1 MGNHFVFGNVNSADY
16 GVWISGS
23 GTFNKP
29 ARRVERFTIPGRN
42 GDLTIDEGRYE
53 NVTVTYDAFI
63 SRGFEGRFHDFM
75 AAMMSQTGYQRLQD
89 DYDGE
94 HYRMAMFANELEPT
108 VGTLNR
114 WGKFTLEF
122 NCMPQRFLVSGD
134 EWVQIGVT
142 SAYYGLTIYNPTQY
156 IALPVIRTTGYGMF
170 GLTCFDA
177 PVSVG
182 LTWTTTISQPTTGS
196 LPPFIDIDS
205 DMEECYWIVD
215 EGTPY
220 QQYRYYNT
228 LVEIE
233 RGANNPYYFPI
244 LYPGKSTFYI
254 GALDHFTDMKV
265 KPRFWEL

>member
-1 MGNHFVFGNVNSADY
+1 MGNHFIYGNVNSADY

-29 ARRVERFTIPGRN
+29 SRRVERFAIPGRN
-42 GDLTIDEGRYE
+42 GDLTIDEGKYN

-63 SRGFEGRFHDFM
+63 SRGFEGRFNDFM

-94 HYRMAMFANELEPT
+94 HYRMGIFSNEIEPT

-134 EWVQIGVT
+134 DWMPIST
-142 SAYYGLTIYNPTQY
+142 SGTTLLNPTKY
-156 IALPVIRTTGYGMF
+156 IALPIIKSVGVGIFTLR
-170 GLTCFDA
+170 CDDSP
-177 PVSVG
+177 PVDG
-182 LTWTTTISQPTTGS
+182 LTWSIQVSQPGTGS
-196 LPPFIDIDS
+196 LPSYINIDS
-205 DMEECYWIVD
+205 DMEECYYIKNAGQWNEEYEYWNSVVD
-215 EGTPY
+215 
-220 QQYRYYNT
+220 
-228 LVEIE
+228 IS
-233 RGANNPYYFPI
+233 RGQNNKYVFPI
-244 LYPGKSTFYI
+244 LYPGKNVFPANGYSGLQI
-254 GALDHFTDMKV
+254 